1 MVPPPPLRQ
10 WPELSA
16 RRIATAALLLLPLAL
31 LHARA
36 GAEIGIGIIDAL
48 FLMRA
53 SARRAFGWLGTPF
66 AAAAVAWWLWQIAA
80 STLAG
85 AGIGLALASI
95 RLPLFAIA
103 VQAWLL
109 TTPASRVR
117 LQAVL
122 TLAAC
127 WIGIECWQQYV
138 FGHNL
143 FGQARWMDGA
153 LTGPF
158 NRPRAGPALI
168 LLLFPVM
175 IPLVAH
181 RLAAPSMLSR
191 IGGAALAVVCVC
203 TQLLIGQRMP
213 SALLLLGLCLTALML
228 PRLRLSICTAAVA
241 ASLLLGSLPIISPPT
256 YDKLVTHTEDQLRHF
271 ATSPYGE
278 IWVRAAV
285 IAERH
290 PLLGVGVNGFRRAC
304 GNAANI
310 AALPLFGI
318 TAVDERQAT
327 EACNI
332 HPHNYY
338 LEQAVDG
345 GAPLLVFYTL
355 MVISALIALA
365 AGLRENANPMR
376 IGILVGA
383 IIAFFPIASTSAFT
397 SMPNSGWIF
406 LLLGLGFA
414 AGSSVT
420 PGPTKVHQLI
430 RGLD

>member
-1 MVPPPPLRQ
+1 
-10 WPELSA
+10 
-16 RRIATAALLLLPLAL
+16 LAL
-31 LHARA
+31 LYARA
-36 GAEIGIGIIDAL
+36 GAEIGISTIDAL
-48 FLMRA
+48 FLIRA
-53 SARRAFGWLGTPF
+53 GATTEFRWLRTPF
-66 AAAAVAWWLWQIAA
+66 AAAASCWWLWQIAA
-80 STLAG
+80 SAVAG
-85 AGIGLALASI
+85 AGVGLALVSI
-95 RLPLFAIA
+95 RLPLFALA
-103 VQAWLL
+103 LQAWLL
-109 TTPASRVR
+109 TTSTNRVR
-117 LQAVL
+117 PRALL

-127 WIGIECWQQYV
+127 WIGIECWQQYL

-175 IPLVAH
+175 IPLVAR

-191 IGGAALAVVCVC
+191 TGGAALAIVGVC

-213 SALLLLGLCLTALML
+213 SALLVLGLCLTALML
-228 PRLRLSICTAAVA
+228 PRLRLALGAAAVA
-241 ASLLLGSLPIISPPT
+241 LTLLLASLPVVSPPT

-304 GNAANI
+304 GDTANI
-310 AALPLFGI
+310 VALPVLGV
-318 TAVDERQAT
+318 TADEERQAT

-345 GAPLLVFYTL
+345 GMPLLVLYAL
-355 MVISALIALA
+355 MVIAALA
-365 AGLRENANPMR
+365 ELSAGLRRNPDPTR

-383 IIAFFPIASTSAFT
+383 TIAFFPIASTSAFT

-414 AGSSVT
+414 ASRDDPHNVLSAQ
-420 PGPTKVHQLI
+420 TKA
-430 RGLD
+430 